1 MQEST
6 ELIALLK
13 VLGIAT
19 FISLILVFFSVQ
31 ILQRRYSRIAEMH
44 KEEAERLK
52 KYFDQKLTEERN
64 LTKEKVKC
72 LTEEA
77 QEWKSK
83 AKGLQEQLDRIV
95 LGKKVFATYA
105 YVSLQ
110 TGLEIYFSDKNIN
123 DSIEDFKTKAG
134 ETFNP
139 YAVYPVASFYKDYIN
154 LIASNIEITPNKDGG
169 TFVIDLD

>member
-6 ELIALLK
+6 ELTTLLK
-13 VLGIAT
+13 VLGIST
-19 FISLILVFFSVQ
+19 FISLILVFFFAR

-44 KEEAERLK
+44 REAAERLK
-52 KYFDQKLTEERN
+52 KYFDEKLAEEKN
-64 LTKEKVKC
+64 SAKEKV
-72 LTEEA
+72 EHF
-77 QEWKSK
+77 K
-83 AKGLQEQLDRIV
+83 AKSEEWESNGKRLQEQLDRIV

-110 TGLEIYFSDKNIN
+110 TGLEIYFSDKNVN
-123 DSIEDFKTKAG
+123 DSIEDFKAKAG

>member
-1 MQEST
+1 M
-6 ELIALLK
+6 ALLK
-13 VLGIAT
+13 VLGIST
-19 FISLILVFFSVQ
+19 FISLILVFFVVR
-31 ILQRRYSRIAEMH
+31 ILQVRYSRIAEMH
-44 KEEAERLK
+44 KGEAERLK
-52 KYFDQKLTEERN
+52 KYFDEKLTEERD
-64 LTKEKVKC
+64 LAGERAKYLK
-72 LTEEA
+72 EEA
-77 QEWKSK
+77 QRWESK
-83 AKGLQEQLDRIV
+83 VNELQLQLDRVI

-123 DSIEDFKTKAG
+123 DSIEDFKAKAG